1 MTPPDDQM
9 DDDAADDAG
18 DDAIG
23 VDGVGLAP
31 GVPADEQLMAQAIAV
46 GAGNLGLTGSNPSVG
61 CLIVR
66 DAGKGSGEGPGEGRA
81 KGPRIIAA
89 AVTAPGGRPHA
100 ETQALAQAGEAAR
113 GATAYVTLE
122 PCSHH
127 GHTPPCAEALIRAGI
142 ARVVVSVVDPDL
154 RVSGRG
160 IAMLR
165 EAGISVETGVLAA
178 QGERALEAYLLRK
191 RLGRPHVTLKLAL
204 SRDGM
209 IGVRGRAA
217 GEGQVAI
224 TGPESRAYVQHLRA
238 RTDAIL
244 VGISTALADDPELT
258 VRLPG
263 LEDRSPVR
271 IVLDAD
277 LRLPPG
283 SKLARSARTVPVIA
297 VAGVLSSDDGD
308 IEARARQDRA
318 DALSALGV
326 EVLEWDP
333 RRLDLLLPALA
344 SRGLSSLLVEGG
356 ARTAA
361 SFLNAGM
368 VDRLLLFTGTPTI
381 GTPMIGMEGIASPI
395 RPGLVPASFMHM
407 SGEAFGPDH
416 LDIYERTP

>member
-1 MTPPDDQM
+1 MTRHPDQT
-9 DDDAADDAG
+9 ADD
-18 DDAIG
+18 
-23 VDGVGLAP
+23 
-31 GVPADEQLMAQAIAV
+31 ELMAEAIAV
-46 GAGNLGLTGSNPSVG
+46 GAGNLGFTGSNPSVG

-66 DAGKGSGEGPGEGRA
+66 DDGE
-81 KGPRIIAA
+81 GPRIIAA

-142 ARVVVSVVDPDL
+142 ARVVISVVDPDE

-160 IAMLR
+160 IALLR
-165 EAGISVETGVLAA
+165 EAGIAVDTGVLEA
-178 QGERALEAYLLRK
+178 QGERALEAYLMRK
-191 RLGRPHVTLKLAL
+191 RRGRPHVTLKLAL

-209 IGVRGRAA
+209 IGSSERAA
-217 GEGQVAI
+217 GQGQIAI
-224 TGPESRAYVQHLRA
+224 TGRDSRAFVQHLRA
-238 RTDAIL
+238 RSDAIL
-244 VGISTALADDPELT
+244 VGIGTALADDPDLT

-271 IVLDAD
+271 IVLDAH
-277 LRLPPG
+277 LRLPPE
-283 SKLARSARTVPVIA
+283 SRLARTARTVPVIA
-297 VAGVLSSDDGD
+297 VAGVLSSDDD
-308 IEARARQDRA
+308 DAAANTRRARA

-344 SRGLSSLLVEGG
+344 SRGLSSLLIEGG
-356 ARTAA
+356 ALTAA
-361 SFLNAGM
+361 SFLDSGL

-381 GTPMIGMEGIASPI
+381 GAGGIASPV
-395 RPGLVPASFMHM
+395 RPGLVPATFVHM

>member
-1 MTPPDDQM
+1 
-9 DDDAADDAG
+9 
-18 DDAIG
+18 
-23 VDGVGLAP
+23 
-31 GVPADEQLMAQAIAV
+31 MAQAIAV

-61 CLIVR
+61 CLIMR
-66 DAGKGSGEGPGEGRA
+66 DDGKGSGEGRA
-81 KGPRIIAA
+81 EGPRIIAA

-217 GEGQVAI
+217 GEGQVTI

-244 VGISTALADDPELT
+244 VGIGTALADDPELT

-263 LEDRSPVR
+263 LEHRSPVR

-297 VAGVLSSDDGD
+297 VAGVLSSDDGN
-308 IEARARQDRA
+308 IEARARQGRA

-381 GTPMIGMEGIASPI
+381 GTPMIGMEGIGTEGIASPI

>member
-1 MTPPDDQM
+1 MTPPDDTHANPA
-9 DDDAADDAG
+9 AADARGSSGAEADAR
-18 DDAIG
+18 
-23 VDGVGLAP
+23 
-31 GVPADEQLMAQAIAV
+31 LMAEAIAV
-46 GAGNLGLTGSNPSVG
+46 GAGHLGLTGSNPSVG
-61 CLIVR
+61 CLIVL
-66 DAGKGSGEGPGEGRA
+66 DDGEGPRV
-81 KGPRIIAA
+81 IAA

-127 GHTPPCAEALIRAGI
+127 GHTAPCAEALIRAGI
-142 ARVVVSVVDPDL
+142 ARVVISVVDPDT

-165 EAGISVETGVLAA
+165 EAGISVETGVLEAR
-178 QGERALEAYLLRK
+178 GERALEAYLTRK
-191 RLGRPHVTLKLAL
+191 RLGRPHVTLKLAV

-209 IGVRGRAA
+209 IGSRALA
-217 GEGQVAI
+217 VGQGQVAI
-224 TGPESRAYVQHLRA
+224 TGPESRDHVQHLRV
-238 RTDAIL
+238 RSDAIL
-244 VGISTALADDPELT
+244 VGIGTAVADDPELT

-271 IVLDAD
+271 IVLDGN
-277 LRLPPG
+277 LRLSPD
-283 SKLARSARTVPVIA
+283 SKLARTARQIPVIT
-297 VAGVLSSDDGD
+297 VAGVLSPDDEGPD
-308 IEARARQDRA
+308 ARGRQARA

-356 ARTAA
+356 ARTAT
-361 SFLNAGM
+361 SFLDAGM
-368 VDRLLLFTGTPTI
+368 VDRLLLFTGSPTI
-381 GTPMIGMEGIASPI
+381 GAQGIASPV
-395 RPGLVPASFMHM
+395 RSGLVPAPFMHT

>member
-1 MTPPDDQM
+1 MTLPNDTPADL
-9 DDDAADDAG
+9 AAAAARRASGADAG
-18 DDAIG
+18 HAGGAEADAR
-23 VDGVGLAP
+23 
-31 GVPADEQLMAQAIAV
+31 LMAEAIAV
-46 GAGNLGLTGSNPSVG
+46 GARHLGLTGSNPSVG
-61 CLIVR
+61 CVIVR
-66 DAGKGSGEGPGEGRA
+66 DDGA
-81 KGPRIIAA
+81 GPRIIAE

-127 GHTPPCAEALIRAGI
+127 GHTPPCADALIRAGI
-142 ARVVVSVVDPDL
+142 ARVVVSVVDPDP

-165 EAGISVETGVLAA
+165 EAGIAVETGVLEAA
-178 QGERALEAYLLRK
+178 GERALEAYLTRK

-209 IGVRGRAA
+209 IGAHTLPPGR
-217 GEGQVAI
+217 GQVAI
-224 TGPESRAYVQHLRA
+224 TGPDSRTYVQHLRA
-238 RTDAIL
+238 RSDAIL
-244 VGISTALADDPELT
+244 VGIGTAVADDPDLT

-271 IVLDAD
+271 IVLDAN
-277 LRLPPG
+277 LRLSPD
-283 SKLARSARTVPVIA
+283 SRLARTAARVPVIV
-297 VAGVLSSDDGD
+297 VAGVLSADGGDGD
-308 IEARARQDRA
+308 ARTWQARA
-318 DALSALGV
+318 DALSTLGV

-361 SFLNAGM
+361 SFLDAGM
-368 VDRLLLFTGTPTI
+368 VDRLLLFTGSPTI
-381 GTPMIGMEGIASPI
+381 GADGIASPVK
-395 RPGLVPASFMHM
+395 PGLVPAPFVHT

-416 LDIYERTP
+416 LDIYERTA

>member
-1 MTPPDDQM
+1 MTPTDDQKA
-9 DDDAADDAG
+9 DDAADDAG
-18 DDAIG
+18 
-23 VDGVGLAP
+23 GVGLAP
-31 GVPADEQLMAQAIAV
+31 GVPADEQLMAEAIAV
-46 GAGNLGLTGSNPSVG
+46 GAGNLGFTGSNPSVG

-66 DAGKGSGEGPGEGRA
+66 EDGD
-81 KGPRIIAA
+81 GPRVIAA

-127 GHTPPCAEALIRAGI
+127 GHTPPCADALIKAGV
-142 ARVVVSVVDPDL
+142 ARVVVSVVDPDI

-165 EAGISVETGVLAA
+165 EAGIAVETGVLAA
-178 QGERALEAYLLRK
+178 QGERALEAYLMRK
-191 RLGRPHVTLKLAL
+191 RVGRPHVTLKLAL

-209 IGVRGRAA
+209 IGSRAL
-217 GEGQVAI
+217 GPGQGQVAI
-224 TGPESRAYVQHLRA
+224 TGPESRNYVQHLRA
-238 RTDAIL
+238 RSDGIL
-244 VGISTALADDPELT
+244 VGIGTVGADDPELT

-263 LEDRSPVR
+263 LEDRSPIR
-271 IVLDAD
+271 IVLDAN
-277 LRLPPG
+277 LRLSPD
-283 SKLARSARTVPVIA
+283 SKLARTARQVPVIA
-297 VAGVLSSDDGD
+297 VGGVLSSEDGD
-308 IEARARQDRA
+308 ADADGRQARA

-356 ARTAA
+356 ASTAA
-361 SFLNAGM
+361 SFLEADM
-368 VDRLLLFTGTPTI
+368 VDRLLLFTGSPTI
-381 GTPMIGMEGIASPI
+381 GADGIASPI
-395 RPGLVPASFMHM
+395 RPGLVRAPFVHT